1 MRAGDL
7 RHRIVIQHHVDQQD
21 PASGEVTTGWEA
33 YATVWAAV
41 SPLSARD
48 LIAAQAGQSEAS
60 GRITIRYR
68 PGVLPTMRILHRANI
83 YTIIG
88 QPLPD
93 KNSGLEYL
101 TLLVSTGV
109 NDG

>member
-7 RHRIVIQHHVDQQD
+7 RHRITIQHQVDQQD
-21 PASGEVTTGWEA
+21 PNTGEVTKTWAEFA
-33 YATVWAAV
+33 PAWAAIE
-41 SPLSARD
+41 PLSARD
-48 LIAAQAGQSEAS
+48 FIAAKANQSEIS

-68 PGVLPTMRILHRANI
+68 QGVLPTMRILHRGQI

-93 KNSGLEYL
+93 KKSGLEYL

-109 NDG
+109 SDG

>member
-1 MRAGDL
+1 MRAGGL
-7 RHRIVIQHHVDQQD
+7 RHRISIQHLVEQQD
-21 PASGEVTTGWEA
+21 HVTGEITKTWVEFAPA
-33 YATVWAAV
+33 WAAIE
-41 SPLSARD
+41 PLSARD
-48 LIAAQAGQSEAS
+48 FMAAQASQSEAS

-68 PGVLPTMRILHRANI
+68 PGVLPTMRILHLANI

-88 QPLPD
+88 PPLPD